1 MNLQAALLDKVKET
15 CSIPSDNAL
24 ALRINIT
31 RAAISEWRSGHKHM
45 TDERI
50 AQLCAL
56 AKLDPA
62 PWLAQMH
69 IERSHT
75 DAERNM
81 WRSILERL
89 RPAAAVAGL
98 AVPLLVAA
106 MPNTGL
112 AKPLSDRAISPVLP
126 IMFKDG

>member
-75 DAERNM
+75 EAERNM

-98 AVPLLVAA
+98 ALIGWALGADADGIANALILP
-106 MPNTGL
+106 
-112 AKPLSDRAISPVLP
+112 AISSPMP